1 MDALKSILDQSVSDV
16 LSNLPV
22 SEDNEFDTHDFIT
35 AFLNFNEPV
44 YADLFVR
51 YKDAGGAF
59 RAFHSA
65 IAHYM
70 NALEKRGLI
79 AKVCVD
85 GKKKRVRSRNI
96 KGNLTYN
103 QVWVKL

>member
-1 MDALKSILDQSVSDV
+1 MNTLRSALDQSVKEV
-16 LSNLPV
+16 LSNLPI
-22 SEDNEFDTHDFIT
+22 SKDSEFDTHDFIT
-35 AFLNFNEPV
+35 AFLNFNESV

-51 YKDAGGAF
+51 YKDADGAF